1 LIAYNKKPF
10 ILYTISALIIFGGIA
25 PATTFLIPKW
35 IKGKKIPVSSY
46 IPLTAT
52 SILLIAGTIFVLVF
66 EWNGFLSEFNFLDK
80 IHNAWFQSA
89 TLRTAGFN
97 SVDLGS
103 LSPPMLIIMIVF
115 MFIGGSPGGTA
126 GGIKTTAFALILIS
140 FAANIKG
147 RKNIIIKARTIPQQS
162 INKALTAIVS
172 GAMLWFAIVIML
184 ETTQSIGQSEI
195 LFEAASALGT
205 VGLTTGATALLDE
218 IGKIIIMAAMFTGRI
233 GSVTLFML
241 LTEDTRKISLKW
253 PEEKITIT

>member
-1 LIAYNKKPF
+1 MGYSTNVFVLQTIAF
-10 ILYTISALIIFGGIA
+10 LIIFGGIA

-35 IKGKKIPVSSY
+35 IKGQKIPLSAY

-52 SILLIAGTIFVLVF
+52 SVLLVIGTLCVLVF
-66 EWNGFLSEFNFLDK
+66 EWNGFLSEFNFFHKLN
-80 IHNAWFQSA
+80 NAWFQSV

-97 SVDLGS
+97 SVDLNS
-103 LSPPMLIIMIVF
+103 LSQPMLIVMIVF

-126 GGIKTTAFALILIS
+126 GGIKTTVFALILIA

-147 RKNIIIKARTIPQQS
+147 KKDIVVKARTIPQQS
-162 INKALTAIVS
+162 INKALTTIVA
-172 GAMLWFAIVIML
+172 GAMLWFSFVIML
-184 ETTQSIGQSEI
+184 ETTQTINPSDL

-205 VGLTTGATALLDE
+205 VGLSTGATALLDE
-218 IGKIIIMAAMFTGRI
+218 IGKIIIMVAMFTGRI

-241 LTEDTRKISLKW
+241 LTEETRKRSSKW